1 MALHEEKVAIVTGA
15 SAGLGYAIVEE
26 LVREGAKVTM
36 VARTKDK
43 LENAAEKIRKAYKGA
58 QVIAV
63 AGDITNNENL
73 DYVIETTLNE
83 FKKIDYLV
91 NNAGYDGDGKILL
104 ETSMDEFRKVLNT
117 NVVAVAS
124 FIQKT
129 SPIMIKNGGGSIV
142 NISSNSGNAGVYE
155 LSAYSTAKHAVIGL
169 TKNAGLELGP
179 EGVRV
184 NGIAPGGI
192 KTNMLDDYL
201 KRTGEETGMTGAE
214 LEAKMTTNNPLRRFS
229 TPKEQ
234 ADVVSLLLS
243 DKTSYINGETVTVD
257 GGQTG
262 VLSS

>member
-1 MALHEEKVAIVTGA
+1 MALHEGKVAIVTGA
-15 SAGLGYAIVEE
+15 SAGLGYATVEE
-26 LVREGAKVTM
+26 LVQEGAKVTM

-43 LENAAEKIRKAYKGA
+43 LEKAAEDIRNQNEGA
-58 QVIAV
+58 EVLAM
-63 AGDITNNENL
+63 AGDITKDEDL
-73 DYVIETTLNE
+73 DHVIETTLNE
-83 FKKIDYLV
+83 FEKIDYLV

-104 ETSMDEFRKVLNT
+104 ETSMDEFRKVLDT

-129 SPIMIKNGGGSIV
+129 APIMIENGGGAIV
-142 NISSNSGNAGVYE
+142 NVSSNSGNAGVYE

-179 EGVRV
+179 KGVRV

-201 KRTGEETGMTGAE
+201 ERTGEEMGMTGAE
-214 LEAKMTTNNPLRRFS
+214 LEAKMTSNNPLRRFS

-234 ADVVSLLLS
+234 ADVVSILLS

-257 GGQTG
+257 GGQTS